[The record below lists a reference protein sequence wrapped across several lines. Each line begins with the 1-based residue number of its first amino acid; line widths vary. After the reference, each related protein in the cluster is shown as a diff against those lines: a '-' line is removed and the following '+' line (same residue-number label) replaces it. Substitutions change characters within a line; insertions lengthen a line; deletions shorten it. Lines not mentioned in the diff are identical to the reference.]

1 MRIDH
6 LVATGAALVPEADG
20 IPMKNDSRGKAEPT
34 GPFNWPSGYQKLA
47 PCTMNT
53 LFWAGNVF
61 APRMYLLCDTDG
73 SALRKDQAINIQ
85 YFLQNAYIEAYAQ
98 LVEALTPC
106 SALVGLEVR
115 ISGGTRV
122 RALVSYTSL

>member
-1 MRIDH
+1 M
-6 LVATGAALVPEADG
+6 PEADG
-20 IPMKNDSRGKAEPT
+20 IPMKSDSRGKAEPT

-61 APRMYLLCDTDG
+61 APRMCLLCDTDG
-73 SALRKDQAINIQ
+73 SALREDQAINIQ

-115 ISGGTRV
+115 INGGTRV